1 MHTGR
6 HYHALQMQVSPEGKV
21 LEQLQDTNGSV
32 ITFISSVVE
41 HKGRLFFG
49 NVVGDYI
56 SYLDRS

>member
-1 MHTGR
+1 
-6 HYHALQMQVSPEGKV
+6 MQVSPEGKV

-32 ITFISSVVE
+32 ITFISSVLE

-49 NVVGDYI
+49 NVVGDYV